1 MRLVVI
7 VAVSFALQLAIHYWP
22 VLETLFGTE
31 PISFRQYVAWIV
43 LGAMPLIVLELGK
56 VLRQKKGRRKEGVGG
71 GLHPTPHTLHPSET
85 GRSLS

>member
-1 MRLVVI
+1 MQVGLFSNMRLVVI

-31 PISFRQYVAWIV
+31 PISFRQCVAWVV
-43 LGAMPLIVLELGK
+43 LGSVPLIALEVSK
-56 VLRQKKGRRKEGVGG
+56 VMHHAQLAH
-71 GLHPTPHTLHPSET
+71 LHTNE